1 MIFVFLKNGSRMIK
15 TNLPC
20 KNLFDIYDGVGVPY
34 DARMND
40 NCVSGIVL
48 YDSDDELF
56 TEYGLGLRILPS
68 DYISDVNTFLQRIEN
83 ARNGFALTHIKFE
96 TYLKQVLEET
106 SICGVNA
113 LSSEVFRRIDSDFDI

>member
-1 MIFVFLKNGSRMIK
+1 MIFIFLKNGSRMIK

-20 KNLFDIYDGVGVPY
+20 ENLFDIYDGVGVPY

-40 NCVSGIVL
+40 NHVSGIVF
-48 YDSDDELF
+48 DADDELF
-56 TEYGLGLRILPS
+56 TEYDLGRRILAT
-68 DYISDVNTFLQRIEN
+68 DYISDVNTFLQRIKN
-83 ARNGFALTHIKFE
+83 ARNGFALTHPKFE